1 MISSRLWWISFLL
14 ILVLAAVG
22 IGWQQ
27 VSAQAESE
35 RYFPETGHWVTDE
48 FLLKYEEI
56 PNPSEIYGA
65 PITERFVDPISGR
78 EIQYFEKARF
88 EFHPE
93 FPAELQVK
101 LSTLG
106 QYLYQEGQP
115 IDVLANT
122 PACRTFIESPYPVCY
137 AFLDFFE
144 ANGDTAQFGYPV
156 SGFEIQ
162 DGLIIQ
168 YFQTAR
174 FEWHPENPAGERVT
188 VANLGYR
195 YFYDR
200 REDPTLLNPVPNEDI
215 PDLPV
220 ISLNPHAFARSAI
233 LPLSG
238 SQTLYVVV
246 QDQYHQPV
254 ANAEV
259 EFTVSLPNGSTK
271 EYKASNTDSNGIS
284 MLSFEVLSNSPG
296 IANISVLVSFDNR
309 ALQAKTR
316 TSFSLW
322 W

>member
-1 MISSRLWWISFLL
+1 MISSRRWWIFVL
-14 ILVLAAVG
+14 LVLMLVTIG

-27 VSAQAESE
+27 GSAQAENE

-48 FLLKYEEI
+48 FLLKYEEL

-65 PITERFVDPISGR
+65 PITERFNDPINGR

-93 FPAELQVK
+93 LPASLQVK

-115 IDVLANT
+115 IAVLANA
-122 PACRTFIESPYPVCY
+122 PACRTFIESPHPVCY

-144 ANGDTAQFGYPV
+144 DNGDTAQFGYPV

-174 FEWHPENPAGERVT
+174 FEWHPENPAGRHVT
-188 VANLGYR
+188 VSNLGYR
-195 YFYDR
+195 YFYER
-200 REDPTLLNPVPNEDI
+200 REDPTLLNAVPNEDA

-220 ISLNPHAFARSAI
+220 IRLVPYAFAGSAI

-238 SQTLYVVV
+238 SQTLYLVV
-246 QDQYHQPV
+246 QDQNHQPV
-254 ANAEV
+254 EDAEV
-259 EFTVSLPNGSTK
+259 EFTVVLPDGSTK
-271 EYKASNTDSNGIS
+271 EYKANNTNTEGVSV
-284 MLSFEVLSNSPG
+284 LSFEVRSSSPG
-296 IANISVLVSFDNR
+296 IANIAVVVSYDNQ

-316 TSFSLW
+316 TSFSIW